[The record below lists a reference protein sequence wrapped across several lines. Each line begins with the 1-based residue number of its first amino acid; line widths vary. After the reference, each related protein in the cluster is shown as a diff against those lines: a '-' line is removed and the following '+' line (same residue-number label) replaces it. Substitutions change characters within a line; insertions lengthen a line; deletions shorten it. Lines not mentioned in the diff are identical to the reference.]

1 MLYSFMDF
9 DKCIPHIHYCT
20 IIQKIYT
27 ALKILC
33 VHPFLSSPLLLK
45 SWQPLFTVPT
55 VLCFSECHI
64 IEIIQYVVFSN

>member
-9 DKCIPHIHYCT
+9 DKCTSHIHYYT

-33 VHPFLSSPLLLK
+33 VYPFLSSLLLLK

-55 VLCFSECHI
+55 LLCF
-64 IEIIQYVVFSN
+64 

>member
-9 DKCIPHIHYCT
+9 DKCISHIHYYT

-33 VHPFLSSPLLLK
+33 LPI
-45 SWQPLFTVPT
+45 PLFSTPPE
-55 VLCFSECHI
+55 VLATIVYCS
-64 IEIIQYVVFSN
+64 YSLVFLRMSYN